1 MRSRRALVVT
11 LAFAVALVS
20 SVPGVVRGQESE
32 AAAHILIDKPVK
44 AGDLTVFPSLD
55 DPKAFYYVSDK
66 PRLAT
71 DEAGRPQFSFLRWVV
86 NVRSGKAQAEARE
99 GEGGGIVHALVELSV
114 TTEQIREAQ
123 RELQRT
129 RPGAK
134 IVGAVPFS
142 EGTFGIV
149 SSFKDPKGGLSTQV
163 VGMGKAPLL
172 DGEKAAISI
181 QLTKQ
186 SAKILWESFET
197 PAPDISFT
205 FEMDVRGYHS
215 PIRALIAADFAQIYA
230 HEAFGAGFATTFL
243 AADINAVFD
252 ELRRD
257 GAIKLT
263 QIGSDASLER
273 LAQTAYD
280 KLTAILFDKSGG
292 LGLDIDRAG
301 GGGKSLSERAGD
313 RLKEARAETDRRNE
327 EIRKRNEAARKRNEA
342 ATQGR
347 AESQAAAGRAG
358 DLNQQALAAQKRADE
373 AKRLAA
379 EAKEKEKALA
389 AKLEAAKS
397 GKPVAEKVPTA
408 PSLRLVQQ
416 KKPKKSEQPK
426 PPEEKDP
433 EPKLTEPKPAEP
445 APPQPKPA
453 EPKPAE
459 PKPQE
464 APGAS
469 TPKVK
474 TGNPEVD
481 RLTQELEAAKA
492 RTQELEEKAKTAQAE
507 ADSLK
512 KQAEGAKGTAAQQT
526 AATPAALED
535 LEDLESLPSF
545 SVLATYELKKT
556 RQTGTLKVDL
566 NKYTVGTLH
575 LRFDENIGDLRQLKK
590 EALHFRQVNLD
601 DPLYK
606 QREIVAMV
614 DGFNAQDFGQFVNF
628 VTLQLKK
635 KHARGAETTDEVR
648 VDRKNFSTEG
658 NAFKLLYGWNGDDD
672 RKKWMEYE
680 YRAIWSFFGGNAVET
695 PWKKGSA
702 GAINLAPPFQRRK
715 VALEADPDLIAQAG
729 VRAVTVKLF
738 FQANGAE
745 QARQLTFNV
754 AKQQLSGELELL
766 LPTGQYEY
774 GYEIVWRLPGNRSVS
789 SGRQSSTEA
798 ILFIDE
804 LPTS

>member
-1 MRSRRALVVT
+1 MRSRRALCVT
-11 LAFAVALVS
+11 LALTAVLAS
-20 SVPGVVRGQESE
+20 GPGAVVRAQESE

-55 DPKAFYYVSDK
+55 DPKAFYYVCDK

-71 DEAGRPQFSFLRWVV
+71 DAAGRPQFSFLRWVD
-86 NVRSGKAQAEARE
+86 NVRSGKDQAEARE

-114 TTEQIREAQ
+114 STEQIREAQ

-181 QLTKQ
+181 QLTKPG
-186 SAKILWESFET
+186 AKILWESFET

-205 FEMDVRGYHS
+205 FEMDVKGYHS
-215 PIRALIAADFAQIYA
+215 PIRALIEADFAQIYA

-327 EIRKRNEAARKRNEA
+327 EIRKRNEEARQRNET
-342 ATQGR
+342 ATKAQ
-347 AESQAAAGRAG
+347 AESQAATGRAG
-358 DLNQQALAAQKRADE
+358 DLTQQALAAQKRADD

-397 GKPVAEKVPTA
+397 GKPVAEKAPTA
-408 PSLRLVQQ
+408 PALRLAQR
-416 KKPKKSEQPK
+416 KKPKKSEEPK
-426 PPEEKDP
+426 PPEEN
-433 EPKLTEPKPAEP
+433 
-445 APPQPKPA
+445 PA

-459 PKPQE
+459 PKPGDAKPAE
-464 APGAS
+464 PKPGEPKPPEPPGPS

-507 ADSLK
+507 ADTLK
-512 KQAEGAKGTAAQQT
+512 KQAAGAKGTATQQ
-526 AATPAALED
+526 AAGTSAALED

-556 RQTGTLKVDL
+556 RQTGTLRVDL

-635 KHARGAETTDEVR
+635 KHAKGAETTDEVR

-658 NAFKLLYGWNGDDD
+658 NNFKLLYGWNGDDD

-695 PWKKGSA
+695 PWKKATA

-715 VALEADPDLIAQAG
+715 IALEADPDLITRAG

-738 FQANGAE
+738 YQANGAE

-754 AKQQLSGELELL
+754 AKQQLSGEIELL
-766 LPTGQYEY
+766 LPSGQYEY
-774 GYEIVWRLPGNRSVS
+774 GYEIVWRLPGNRTVS

-798 ILFIDE
+798 ILFVDE
-804 LPTS
+804 LPRS